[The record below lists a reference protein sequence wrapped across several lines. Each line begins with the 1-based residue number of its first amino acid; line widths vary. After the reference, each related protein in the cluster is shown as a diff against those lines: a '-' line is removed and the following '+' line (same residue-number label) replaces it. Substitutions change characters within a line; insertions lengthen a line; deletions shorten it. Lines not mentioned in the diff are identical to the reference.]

1 MLPINFVDN
10 PEDLGNIINRIE
22 WIDLKIFIR
31 MKQNASEISEAFQ
44 SLTQKTSIRSRFSK

>member
-10 PEDLGNIINRIE
+10 PEGLGNIINRIE

-31 MKQNASEISEAFQ
+31 MKQNASEISEAFCVFNGDCH
-44 SLTQKTSIRSRFSK
+44 KKE